1 MTDDEVARALTTV
14 EKSEI
19 KPAATTT
26 VGPFSVFVAQPPEGT
41 ASTDD
46 DSPVDSPNA
55 SPSFPESIES
65 RMQLSDCQDPNP
77 IETPE
82 SPETP
87 LRDDTV
93 ENIRT
98 DLTSSPHSSSS
109 SDTHEIPSVP
119 EQVVVSH
126 SPRWLGHTNS
136 PPEDVDFI
144 LFEHNLASSMIEDTT
159 ASMLMHHYM
168 QHVVHLMQPVSHS
181 RNPWRTVYLPLALQ
195 GSSQLDV
202 PRRFHSASVAVF
214 HSVLSIAAVNL
225 QSMRTEQ
232 EALKQLA
239 CHHKQRA
246 LVALQSALSTKSTP
260 YKDIMTA
267 ILSLVSAD
275 VSLSNRPCYSIHP
288 AHIDI

>member
-14 EKSEI
+14 EKSAI

-26 VGPFSVFVAQPPEGT
+26 AGPFSVFSSQPPEEEGT
-41 ASTDD
+41 ENN
-46 DSPVDSPNA
+46 SPVDSPSIA
-55 SPSFPESIES
+55 SPSLPDSIDSGMQINDCLDEDTIEIS
-65 RMQLSDCQDPNP
+65 RA
-77 IETPE
+77 PE
-82 SPETP
+82 SPETQ
-87 LRDDTV
+87 LHDNV
-93 ENIRT
+93 ESIRNEL
-98 DLTSSPHSSSS
+98 DTSSPHPSS
-109 SDTHEIPSVP
+109 SDSNETASIVDDVAVSPST
-119 EQVVVSH
+119 
-126 SPRWLGHTNS
+126 RWLGHH
-136 PPEDVDFI
+136 PPEDVELI
-144 LFEHNLASSMIEDTT
+144 LPEHNLASSIIEDTT

-225 QSMRTEQ
+225 QSMRSEQ
-232 EALKQLA
+232 EGLQQLA

-275 VSLSNRPCYSIHP
+275 VSPYSIFLDSH
-288 AHIDI
+288 

>member
-26 VGPFSVFVAQPPEGT
+26 VGPFSVFVAQPPEDT
-41 ASTDD
+41 ASADD
-46 DSPVDSPNA
+46 DSPVDSPNV
-55 SPSFPESIES
+55 SPSFPESIDS
-65 RMQLSDCQDPNP
+65 RMQLSDCLDPNP

-82 SPETP
+82 SPEQTQ
-87 LRDDTV
+87 LRGDT
-93 ENIRT
+93 NIEDTIT
-98 DLTSSPHSSSS
+98 DIPTSSPHSCSS

-119 EQVVVSH
+119 EEVAVSH
-126 SPRWLGHTNS
+126 SPRWLGRTNS
-136 PPEDVDFI
+136 PPEDVDLI

-275 VSLSNRPCYSIHP
+275 VSLSNRPC
-288 AHIDI
+288 